1 MPQFTLDYSGK
12 PGFPPTR
19 PARRWSRRR
28 VTVALRR
35 GLLRLGFLSGLLAV
49 FWAIW
54 HRTETHRLRTEHDAR
69 LLQYDSLLAAKL
81 TVERQLVATR
91 ADLLRLRLEHAAMRQ
106 RLDKT
111 GTGSPT
117 GNHGIR

>member
-1 MPQFTLDYSGK
+1 MSQFTLDYSGK

-19 PARRWSRRR
+19 PVRRWSRRR

-49 FWAIW
+49 CWATW

-81 TVERQLVATR
+81 TVERQLLATR

-106 RLDKT
+106 RLEKSAADP
-111 GTGSPT
+111 S
-117 GNHGIR
+117 GNRGLR